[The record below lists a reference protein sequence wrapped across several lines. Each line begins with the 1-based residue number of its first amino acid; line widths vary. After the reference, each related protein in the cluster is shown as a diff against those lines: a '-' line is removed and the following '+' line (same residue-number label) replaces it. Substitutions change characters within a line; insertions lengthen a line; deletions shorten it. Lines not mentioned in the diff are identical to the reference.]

1 MTTGSFS
8 DQLHDL
14 WRTRP
19 LRLPQ
24 QGHVAGVAAGVGQR
38 YSVDPVL
45 VRVAF
50 VVSTLFGGAGIILY
64 LVGWLLLGKPGD
76 QVSPAESLFG
86 RGRSSQSGTKTV
98 VLVVALA
105 IALSTIGPIGF
116 GMGGSV
122 LLSFALML
130 GGLWL
135 LYQRRPVPPALPA
148 SVQPPVGY
156 PVSPFQTTPTAQAAA
171 YPPPAYGPYTRL
183 PDHYEPSPG
192 PSASS
197 VPPAAGVGDTAPDGP
212 TPPAWDPLGV
222 APFAWDLPEPAR
234 APEPPEPIPGKP
246 RTRFTSVVLGLAVL
260 AAAAATGVW
269 AATGAEWLTPARIG
283 GIALA
288 VIGVGLLIGAF
299 LRRGYGLLTV
309 AFPLAGFVILASVVG
324 PLNWDESK
332 LGDHVWTPRSPT
344 ELAPVYEGTAG
355 DFTLDLRQLELTET
369 SDVRLEGKLGN
380 YTVIVP
386 QNMDVHTDCSVVAGD
401 VDCIGDGFVDGGAD
415 GINGPVLNVTVDN
428 KLGEVRVYRG

>member
-24 QGHVAGVAAGVGQR
+24 QGHVAGVAAGIGQR

-50 VVSTLFGGAGIILY
+50 AVSTLFGGAGIILY
-64 LVGWLLLGKPGD
+64 IACWLLLSKPGD
-76 QVSPAESLFG
+76 QVSPAESLLG

-122 LLSFALML
+122 VLSFALML

-135 LYQRRPVPPALPA
+135 LYQRQPVPPPLPA
-148 SVQPPVGY
+148 SVAQAVPSHPVT
-156 PVSPFQTTPTAQAAA
+156 SFQTAQAGA
-171 YPPPAYGPYTRL
+171 YPPPAYSPYTRL
-183 PDHYEPSPG
+183 PDHYEPSP
-192 PSASS
+192 A
-197 VPPAAGVGDTAPDGP
+197 PPVDSGTGDSGHTSP

-234 APEPPEPIPGKP
+234 APEPPAELPRKP
-246 RTRFTSVVLGLAVL
+246 RSRFTSVVLGLAVL

-269 AATGAEWLTPARIG
+269 AATGAEWLSPARIG
-283 GIALA
+283 AISLA
-288 VIGVGLLIGAF
+288 VIGAGLLLGAF
-299 LRRGYGLLTV
+299 LRRGYGLLV
-309 AFPLAGFVILASVVG
+309 VGFPLAGFVVLASIVG
-324 PLNWDESK
+324 PLNFDESRV
-332 LGDHVWTPRSPT
+332 GERTWTPRSMA

-355 DFTLDLRQLELTET
+355 DFTLDLRQLPLTENR
-369 SDVRLEGKLGN
+369 DVHIDGKLGN
-380 YTVIVP
+380 YTVIVS
-386 QNMDVHTDCSVVAGD
+386 QNMDVRTDCSVVLGST
-401 VDCIGDGFVDGGAD
+401 DCIGDAAVDGGAD
-415 GINGPVLNVTVDN
+415 GVGGPVLNLKVDN
-428 KLGEVRVYRG
+428 KAGEVRVYRG

>member
-1 MTTGSFS
+1 MTTGTFS

-24 QGHVAGVAAGVGQR
+24 QGHIAGVAAGIGHR
-38 YSVDPVL
+38 YRVDPIL

-50 VVSTLFGGAGIILY
+50 VVSTIFGGAGIILY
-64 LVGWLLLGKPGD
+64 LAGWLVLSKPGD
-76 QVSPAESLFG
+76 QVSPAESLLG

-135 LYQRRPVPPALPA
+135 LYQREPVPPALPPIVTQTTA
-148 SVQPPVGY
+148 GY
-156 PVSPFQTTPTAQAAA
+156 PVTSFQTAQAA
-171 YPPPAYGPYTRL
+171 YPPPAYSPYTRL
-183 PDHYEPSPG
+183 PDHYEPEPAPAEKSTG
-192 PSASS
+192 GTTDADTGASTDS
-197 VPPAAGVGDTAPDGP
+197 TSP

-234 APEPPEPIPGKP
+234 TAEPPAELPRKP
-246 RTRFTSVVLGLAVL
+246 RSRFTSVVLGLAVL
-260 AAAAATGVW
+260 AAAAAVAVSTAVGS
-269 AATGAEWLTPARIG
+269 EWLSPARIG
-283 GIALA
+283 AISLA
-288 VIGVGLLIGAF
+288 VIGVGLVLGSF
-299 LRRGYGLLTV
+299 LRRGYGLLVVT
-309 AFPLAGFVILASVVG
+309 FPLLGFVVLASIVG

-332 LGDHVWTPRSPT
+332 VGEHVWTPTSLP

-355 DFTLDLRQLELTET
+355 DFTLDLTHLDLTTNRE
-369 SDVRLEGKLGN
+369 VRIDGKVGN

-386 QNMDVHTDCSVVAGD
+386 QNMNVQTDCSVTVGD
-401 VDCIGDGFVDGGAD
+401 KNCIGDGFVDGGAD
-415 GINGPVLNVTVDN
+415 GTAGPVLNLKIHN
-428 KLGEVRVYRG
+428 KVGEVRVYRG

>member
-24 QGHVAGVAAGVGQR
+24 HGHVAGVAAGIGQR
-38 YSVDPVL
+38 YRVDPVL

-64 LVGWLLLGKPGD
+64 LACWLLLSKPGD
-76 QVSPAESLFG
+76 QVSPAESLLG

-98 VLVVALA
+98 MLMIALA

-116 GMGGSV
+116 GMGGSGFV
-122 LLSFALML
+122 SFALML

-135 LYQRRPVPPALPA
+135 LYQRQPVAPALPA
-148 SVQPPVGY
+148 GIAQPTGHPVT
-156 PVSPFQTTPTAQAAA
+156 PFQTAQAGP
-171 YPPPAYGPYTRL
+171 YPPAGYGPYTRL
-183 PDHYEPSPG
+183 PDHYEPT
-192 PSASS
+192 
-197 VPPAAGVGDTAPDGP
+197 PPAGTGDLPAESP

-234 APEPPEPIPGKP
+234 APEPPAPLPRKP
-246 RTRFTSVVLGLAVL
+246 RSRFTSVVLGLAVL

-283 GIALA
+283 AVALA
-288 VIGVGLLIGAF
+288 VIGAGLLIGAF
-299 LRRGYGLLTV
+299 LRRGYGLLVV
-309 AFPLAGFVILASVVG
+309 AFPLAGFVVLASLVG
-324 PLNWDESK
+324 PLNWDSTHVGE
-332 LGDHVWTPRSPT
+332 HVWPAPT
-344 ELAPVYEGTAG
+344 MSALRPVYEGTVG
-355 DFTLDLRQLELTET
+355 DFTLDLTGLELTEDR
-369 SDVRLEGKLGN
+369 DVRIDGKIGSFR
-380 YTVIVP
+380 VIVP
-386 QNMDVHTDCSVVAGD
+386 ENMNVRTDCSVTVGETN
-401 VDCIGDGFVDGGAD
+401 CIGDGNVDGGAD
-415 GINGPVLNVTVDN
+415 GTEGHVLNLKIDN
-428 KLGEVRVYRG
+428 KVGEVRVYRG

>member
-19 LRLPQ
+19 IRLPQ
-24 QGHVAGVAAGVGQR
+24 QGHIAGVAAGIGHR
-38 YSVDPVL
+38 YRVDPVL

-64 LVGWLLLGKPGD
+64 LAGWLLLSKPGD
-76 QVSPAESLFG
+76 QVSPAESLLG

-98 VLVVALA
+98 VLIVALA

-135 LYQRRPVPPALPA
+135 LYQREPVPPALPPNVA
-148 SVQPPVGY
+148 QPTVGY
-156 PVSPFQTTPTAQAAA
+156 PVTAFQTTQAAA
-171 YPPPAYGPYTRL
+171 YTPPMYGPYTRL
-183 PDHYEPSPG
+183 PDHYEPTEPIPAPRQETG
-192 PSASS
+192 GDDR
-197 VPPAAGVGDTAPDGP
+197 PAANDP

-222 APFAWDLPEPAR
+222 APFAWDLPEPAS
-234 APEPPEPIPGKP
+234 PPALPAELPRQ

-260 AAAAATGVW
+260 AAAAA
-269 AATGAEWLTPARIG
+269 AALSAVVGPDWLSPGRIG
-283 GIALA
+283 AISLA
-288 VIGVGLLIGAF
+288 VIGVGLVLGSF
-299 LRRGYGLLTV
+299 LRRGYGLLVV
-309 AFPLAGFVILASVVG
+309 AFPLLGFVVLASIVG
-324 PLNWDESK
+324 PLHWDETK
-332 LGDHVWTPRSPT
+332 VGDHVWTPTSLA

-355 DFTLDLRQLELTET
+355 DFTLDLTHLDLTTNRE
-369 SDVRLEGKLGN
+369 VRIEGKLGN

-386 QNMDVHTDCSVVAGD
+386 QNMNVQSECSVTVGD
-401 VDCIGDGFVDGGAD
+401 KRCIGEGYVDGGAD
-415 GINGPVLNVTVDN
+415 GTAGPVLTVKIDN
-428 KLGEVRVYRG
+428 KLGEVRVDRG

>member
-19 LRLPQ
+19 LRLPRH
-24 QGHVAGVAAGVGQR
+24 GHIAGVAAGIGHR
-38 YSVDPVL
+38 YGVDPVL

-64 LVGWLLLGKPGD
+64 LAGWLLLSKPGD
-76 QVSPAESLFG
+76 EVSPAESLLG

-135 LYQRRPVPPALPA
+135 LYQRQPVPPALPA
-148 SVQPPVGY
+148 GVVQTPVGY
-156 PVSPFQTTPTAQAAA
+156 PVSPFQTAQAAA

-183 PDHYEPSPG
+183 PDHYEPESPR
-192 PSASS
+192 PQ
-197 VPPAAGVGDTAPDGP
+197 DKTPDIPEPGEP

-222 APFAWDLPEPAR
+222 APFAWDLPEPVSA
-234 APEPPEPIPGKP
+234 ANPPAEPPRK
-246 RTRFTSVVLGLAVL
+246 RTRFTSVVLGLAIL
-260 AAAAATGVW
+260 AAAAAAAVSS
-269 AATGAEWLTPARIG
+269 ATGAEWLTPARIG
-283 GIALA
+283 GLALA
-288 VIGVGLLIGAF
+288 VIGAGLLLGAF

-309 AFPLAGFVILASVVG
+309 AFPLTGFVILSSIVG
-324 PLNWDESK
+324 PLHWDESK
-332 LGDHVWTPRSPT
+332 VGEHIWTPTSLA
-344 ELAPVYEGTAG
+344 ELAPAYEGTVG
-355 DFTLDLRQLELTET
+355 DFTLDLTHLDLTTNRE
-369 SDVRLEGKLGN
+369 VRIDGKVGN
-380 YTVIVP
+380 YKVIVP
-386 QNMDVHTDCSVVAGD
+386 QNMNVQTYCSVTVGD
-401 VDCIGDGFVDGGAD
+401 KSCIGDGYVDGGAD
-415 GINGPVLNVTVDN
+415 GTAGPVLTVKIDS
-428 KLGEVRVYRG
+428 KLGEVRVERG

>member
-19 LRLPQ
+19 LRLPR

-38 YSVDPVL
+38 YRVDPVL

-64 LVGWLLLGKPGD
+64 IACWLLLGKPGD
-76 QVSPAESLFG
+76 QVSPAESLIG
-86 RGRSSQSGTKTV
+86 RGSSSQSGTKTV
-98 VLVVALA
+98 VLIVALV

-135 LYQRRPVPPALPA
+135 LYQRQPSPPALPA
-148 SVQPPVGY
+148 DIAQPVVGY
-156 PVSPFQTTPTAQAAA
+156 PATAFQTATAAA
-171 YPPPAYGPYTRL
+171 YPPPAYSPYTRL
-183 PDHYEPSPG
+183 PDHYEPSPE
-192 PSASS
+192 PRTDDVAD
-197 VPPAAGVGDTAPDGP
+197 AGTTAQ

-234 APEPPEPIPGKP
+234 APEPPAELPRKP

-269 AATGAEWLTPARIG
+269 AATGADWLTPARIG

-288 VIGVGLLIGAF
+288 VIGAGLLVGAF

-324 PLNWDESK
+324 PLNWDETK
-332 LGDHVWTPRSPT
+332 VGERTWAPRALAD
-344 ELAPVYEGTAG
+344 LAPVYEGTAG
-355 DFTLDLRQLELTET
+355 DFTLDLRQLALTEDR
-369 SDVRLEGKLGN
+369 DVRLEGKLGN

-386 QNMDVHTDCSVVAGD
+386 QNMDVHSDCSVTAGD
-401 VDCIGDGFVDGGAD
+401 VDCIGDGFVDGGTD